1 MRNTFLIAKR
11 EYLERIRTRAFMV
24 MTILIPALM
33 GGALFLPALF
43 VGRHSQDA
51 KHFVIVASDQS
62 SGNVIADELK
72 AAKSEAVKQKEAAK
86 RQESLPKREPL
97 QAQTSRFDIDVDTD
111 SSESNRA
118 ALAAK
123 VDKKQLDGVIW
134 ATADALASKHI
145 TFITRDVSSFEENL
159 EIQQSVSK
167 AVQHDILRSKGL
179 SDAEISNAQTRVQ
192 LDAQSP
198 SGRAA
203 GNFETTFLPMLFM
216 IMVLYMSVLLYGINV
231 MNAVLEEKASRV
243 MEVVLA
249 SAKPTELMAGKVLGV
264 GAVGLTQIAI
274 WVAAGA
280 FLPGAMGG
288 NIDITKIIALKVVV
302 FFVVFFVLGYLIYS
316 SLYAAIG
323 AMCNSQQE
331 AQQLSQLVT
340 LPLVLPLFLIGYIIQ
355 YPSAP
360 IAVAAS
366 LFPLSSPLIMFTRI
380 ALYKEP
386 LTRMGWEIAGAI
398 AIDVVSL
405 YLIILLCAKIY
416 RVGILMYGKK
426 PTLPEIMKW
435 IKYA

>member
-1 MRNTFLIAKR
+1 
-11 EYLERIRTRAFMV
+11 V
-24 MTILIPALM
+24 
-33 GGALFLPALF
+33 LPAMF
-43 VGRHSQDA
+43 IGRHEQEA

-62 SGNVIADELK
+62 SGELIANELK
-72 AAKSEAVKQKEAAK
+72 AAKNDAVKQKEAAK
-86 RQESLPKREPL
+86 LQETLPKREPL
-97 QAQTSRFDIDVDTD
+97 QPQASRFDIDVTTD
-111 SSESNRA
+111 SSETNRV

-123 VDKKQLDGVIW
+123 VDRKQLDGVIW
-134 ATADALASKHI
+134 ATTDALASKHI
-145 TFITRDVSSFEENL
+145 VFITRDVSSFEENL

-167 AVQHDILRSKGL
+167 AVQHDILKTKGL
-179 SDAEISNAQTRVQ
+179 GESDIQNAQTSVQ

-198 SGRAA
+198 SGKSA
-203 GNFETTFLPMLFM
+203 GNFATTFLPMLFM

-274 WVAAGA
+274 WVVAGA
-280 FLPGAMGG
+280 FLPAAMGG
-288 NIDITKIIALKVVV
+288 GVDIGKIIALKVVG
-302 FFVVFFVLGYLIYS
+302 FFIIFFVLGYLLYS

-331 AQQLSQLVT
+331 AQQISQLVT

-355 YPSAP
+355 YPSSP

-366 LFPLSSPLIMFTRI
+366 LFPFSSPLIMFTRI

-386 LTRMGWEIAGAI
+386 LTKMGWEIAGAI
-398 AIDVVSL
+398 AIDIVSI

-416 RVGILMYGKK
+416 RVGILMYGKR
-426 PTLPEIMKW
+426 PTMPEIMKW

>member
-1 MRNTFLIAKR
+1 MRNTYLIAKR
-11 EYLERIRTRAFMV
+11 EYLERIRTRAFIV
-24 MTILIPALM
+24 MTILIPVLM
-33 GGALFLPALF
+33 GGSLVLPTLFI
-43 VGRHSQDA
+43 GRHAQEA
-51 KHFVIVASDQS
+51 KHIVVVASDQR
-62 SGNVIADELK
+62 SGEVIANELT
-72 AAKSEAVKQKEAAK
+72 AAKNEATEEKSAAKGQGSLPRRGLPQPSHLEIDVVTNSSEA
-86 RQESLPKREPL
+86 
-97 QAQTSRFDIDVDTD
+97 
-111 SSESNRA
+111 NRA

-134 ATADALASKHI
+134 ATNDALASKHI
-145 TFITRDVSSFEENL
+145 VFITRDVSSFEENT

-167 AVQHDILRSKGL
+167 AVQRDILKSKGL
-179 SDAEISNAQTRVQ
+179 SDSEIENAQARVH

-198 SGRAA
+198 SGKAA
-203 GNFETTFLPMLFM
+203 GSFETTFMPMLFM

-274 WVAAGA
+274 WVAAGI

-288 NIDITKIIALKVVV
+288 NIDLTKVIAAKVVV
-302 FFVVFFVLGYLIYS
+302 FFVIFYILGYLLYS

-355 YPSAP
+355 YPASP
-360 IAVAAS
+360 IAVGAS
-366 LFPLSSPLIMFTRI
+366 MFPLSSPLIMFTRI

-386 LTRMGWEIAGAI
+386 LMKMWDQIAVAI
-398 AIDVVSL
+398 AIDVL
-405 YLIILLCAKIY
+405 TIYLIILLCAKIY
-416 RVGILMYGKK
+416 RVGILMYGKR
-426 PTLPEIMKW
+426 PTMPEIMKW
-435 IKYA
+435 LKYA